1 MLSSP
6 KLPLPPPTHTCSD
19 DASGMLWHSGPVV
32 ERLSSRELATKSG
45 TVYRLEGALDQAA
58 LTEVGISDKKTTRR
72 FKNGFPKNWL
82 QLIEKHAVG
91 GTE

>member
-1 MLSSP
+1 M
-6 KLPLPPPTHTCSD
+6 
-19 DASGMLWHSGPVV
+19 V

-58 LTEVGISDKKTTRR
+58 LTEVGISDKKMTRR

-82 QLIEKHAVG
+82 QLIEKHAMG